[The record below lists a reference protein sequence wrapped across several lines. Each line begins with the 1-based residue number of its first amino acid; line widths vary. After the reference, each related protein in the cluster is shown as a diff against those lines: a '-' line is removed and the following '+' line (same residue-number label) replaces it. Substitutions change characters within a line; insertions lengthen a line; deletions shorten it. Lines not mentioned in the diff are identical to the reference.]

1 MNNRIKTTLLIA
13 LGVAIGISAA
23 LLLRG
28 DREEAATGGERKPL
42 YWVAPMDPNYRRD
55 KPGKSPMGMDLV
67 PVYEEEQ
74 GESDSPGTVRIS
86 PEVVNNLGV
95 RTAAVERGRFDA
107 EIRTVGYVQYD
118 EKQLVQINPRVEGWI
133 EKLYVDAEGD
143 PVNRGMPLY
152 TIYSPELVNAQEEL
166 VLALK
171 HNNRVLIDA
180 ARERLRALQLPRSAI
195 DELIKTRKVRRTVT
209 VYAPQSGVVD
219 KLNVREG
226 IFVKPG
232 MAVMS
237 IASLDEVW
245 VIGEVFER
253 QAALVNKGDP
263 VTMRLDYLPG
273 QSWTGTVDYIYPT
286 LDEKTRTARI
296 RARFGN
302 PDHDLKPN
310 MFAQLTIHARRGKET
325 LLIPAEALIR
335 TGGKPRV
342 VLALGEGRFKS
353 VNVQTGRIGEQQV
366 EILAGLRE
374 GERIV
379 TSAQFLIDSES
390 SKTSDFMRMDPRRQ
404 MDHSEHG
411 EHSDHGGH
419 KENNEHEEHKEHN
432 EHNEHE
438 NNEHENNERSDHN
451 EHSDHN
457 DHSDHSDHSNHSNHS
472 KHDGHGEHGEQP

>member
-13 LGVAIGISAA
+13 LGVAVGIAIA

-28 DREEAATGGERKPL
+28 DREEAASGGERKPL

-67 PVYEEEQ
+67 PVYEEEP
-74 GESDSPGTVRIS
+74 GTKDSPGTVRIS

-133 EKLYVDAEGD
+133 EKLYVNAEGD

-152 TIYSPELVNAQEEL
+152 TLYSPELVNAQEEL

-195 DELIKTRKVRRTVT
+195 EQLIKTRKVQRTVT

-219 KLNVREG
+219 KLSVREG

-232 MAVMS
+232 MALLS
-237 IASLDEVW
+237 IAALDQVW

-253 QAALVNKGDP
+253 QAAQVNKGDP

-286 LDEKTRTARI
+286 LDEKTRTAQI

-302 PDHDLKPN
+302 PDHKLKPN
-310 MFAQLTIHARRGKET
+310 MFAQLAIHARRGEET

-342 VLALGEGRFKS
+342 VLALGDGKFKS
-353 VNVQTGRIGEQQV
+353 VNVQTGRIGERQV

-390 SKTSDFMRMDPRRQ
+390 SKTSDFMRMAPRGQ
-404 MDHSEHG
+404 MNHG
-411 EHSDHGGH
+411 EHSDHGTH
-419 KENNEHEEHKEHN
+419 KENREHN
-432 EHNEHE
+432 EHIQHREDKEHE
-438 NNEHENNERSDHN
+438 GHNDNGEHSEHN
-451 EHSDHN
+451 EHKEPKDHG
-457 DHSDHSDHSNHSNHS
+457 DHSDH
-472 KHDGHGEHGEQP
+472 GTHGEQP

>member
-13 LGVAIGISAA
+13 LGVAVGIAIA

-28 DREEAATGGERKPL
+28 DGEEAASGGERKPL

-55 KPGKSPMGMDLV
+55 KPGKSPMGMDLI

-74 GESDSPGTVRIS
+74 GTKDSPGTVRIS
-86 PEVVNNLGV
+86 PEVINNLGV

-133 EKLYVDAEGD
+133 EKLYVNAEGD

-152 TIYSPELVNAQEEL
+152 TLYSPELVNAQEEL

-171 HNNRVLIDA
+171 HNNRVLTDA
-180 ARERLRALQLPRSAI
+180 ARERLRALQLPQSAI
-195 DELIKTRKVRRTVT
+195 EQLIKTRKVQRTVT

-226 IFVKPG
+226 NFVKPG
-232 MAVMS
+232 MALLS
-237 IASLDEVW
+237 IAALDEVW

-253 QAALVNKGDP
+253 QAALVNRGDP

-273 QSWTGTVDYIYPT
+273 QSWTGSVDYIYPT
-286 LDEKTRTARI
+286 LDEKTRTARV

-302 PDHDLKPN
+302 SEHKLKPN
-310 MFAQLTIHARRGKET
+310 MFAQLTIHARRGEET
-325 LLIPAEALIR
+325 LLIPTEALIR

-342 VLALGEGRFKS
+342 VLALGDGRFKS
-353 VNVQTGRIGEQQV
+353 VNVQTGRIGERQV

-390 SKTSDFMRMDPRRQ
+390 SKTSDFMRMAPRGP
-404 MDHSEHG
+404 MNHGEHG
-411 EHSDHGGH
+411 EHSNHGTH
-419 KENNEHEEHKEHN
+419 KENSEHN
-432 EHNEHE
+432 EHNQHRED
-438 NNEHENNERSDHN
+438 NEHEGHN
-451 EHSDHN
+451 DNGEHKEHG
-457 DHSDHSDHSNHSNHS
+457 DHSDHG
-472 KHDGHGEHGEQP
+472 KHGEQP